1 MNSDI
6 DPPAEQDVCAEIFDM
21 ACVANTASVNSDQR
35 GITFE
40 GSFQFLISYSST
52 KIFSYEFLDLVAC
65 GQGSTILSML
75 VDVTAFWQYD
85 NRESLMQV

>member
-1 MNSDI
+1 MNSGI

-21 ACVANTASVNSDQR
+21 ACVANTASVNNDQR

-40 GSFQFLISYSST
+40 GLFQFSISYSST
-52 KIFSYEFLDLVAC
+52 KIFSMIFLDLVAC

-75 VDVTAFWQYD
+75 VDFTAFWEYD